1 MKKIIYSSFLTFMM
15 VSFSSCLTGG
25 LEDLPK
31 YEEADITS
39 VSAVTYRYISDEV
52 SPASGQNIVKDVNM
66 TYTSEIDPVAA
77 TVKISVTTPA
87 NFPEDELANLSTK
100 SNLVVAVSLSTAA
113 RLFPKDGSVE
123 LGVPGDWSKPNNY
136 VVEAA
141 NGTKKNW
148 TIEIVSLKK

>member
-1 MKKIIYSSFLTFMM
+1 MKKIIYSLFLTFMM

-25 LEDLPK
+25 LEDLPE

-52 SPASGQNIVKDVNM
+52 SPASGQNIVKNVNM

-113 RLFPKDGSVE
+113 RLFPKD
-123 LGVPGDWSKPNNY
+123 
-136 VVEAA
+136 
-141 NGTKKNW
+141 
-148 TIEIVSLKK
+148 